1 MTIMKYLRPIPKAAR
16 RAIAVIVA
24 AAVTGLIV
32 AAAVAPSSSA
42 LSLRSAALTSD
53 SGPAAI
59 AACSAADLGVWVAVD
74 QGNGTAGST
83 YFPLQF
89 TNLSRHYCSLR
100 GFPGVSAIN
109 SNGRQLGSPA
119 SWSHVTPVRTVI
131 LAPGATAHTLLQYGD
146 VQVETAPGCGR
157 ATTAFE
163 LRIYPP
169 GQRSATHAAF
179 DLPVCSHAG
188 PIYMNVEPITA
199 GVGTINS

>member
-1 MTIMKYLRPIPKAAR
+1 MKYLLTIPQAAR
-16 RAIAVIVA
+16 RATGVITALVVA
-24 AAVTGLIV
+24 GLIV
-32 AAAVAPSSSA
+32 AAVAIAPGASARSGAV
-42 LSLRSAALTSD
+42 LTSD
-53 SGPAAI
+53 RARAAVV
-59 AACSAADLGVWVAVD
+59 AVPECQAADLGVWVAVD

-109 SNGRQLGSPA
+109 SNGKQLGSPA
-119 SWSHVTPVRTVI
+119 SWSHVTPVRTVV

-146 VQVETAPGCGR
+146 VQVETAPGCGL
-157 ATTAFE
+157 AATAFE
-163 LRIYPP
+163 LRVYPP

-188 PIYMNVEPITA
+188 PIYLNVEPITA

>member
-1 MTIMKYLRPIPKAAR
+1 MKYLLTIPKAVR
-16 RAIAVIVA
+16 RTAAIIAAV
-24 AAVTGLIV
+24 AVTGLIV

-53 SGPAAI
+53 TGQAGV

-89 TNLSRHYCSLR
+89 TNLSKHYCSLR

-109 SNGRQLGSPA
+109 SNGQQLGSPA
-119 SWSHVTPVRTVI
+119 NWSHVTPVRTVI
-131 LAPGATAHTLLQYGD
+131 LAPGATAHTMLQYGD
-146 VQVETAPGCGR
+146 VEVETAPGCGR

-163 LRIYPP
+163 LRVYPP

-188 PIYMNVEPITA
+188 PVFLNVEPITA

>member
-1 MTIMKYLRPIPKAAR
+1 MKYLHTIPKAAR
-16 RAIAVIVA
+16 RAAEVIAALVVA
-24 AAVTGLIV
+24 GLIV
-32 AAAVAPSSSA
+32 AAVAVAPGASA
-42 LSLRSAALTSD
+42 RSGAVLTSD
-53 SGPAAI
+53 SAHAAVV
-59 AACSAADLGVWVAVD
+59 AVPECQAADLGVWLAVD

-89 TNLSRHYCSLR
+89 TNLSKHTCSLT

-109 SNGRQLGSPA
+109 SNVKQLGSPA
-119 SWSHVTPVRTVI
+119 HWSHVTPVRTVI
-131 LAPGATAHTLLQYGD
+131 LSPGATAHTMLQYGD

-163 LRIYPP
+163 LRVYPP